1 MATYANTTMSQLSFR
16 NPLNSGKNSFLL
28 RYNYENFEVCTGRII
43 AGNALNNACVGGA
56 CAFTSPISA
65 TPREHAFM
73 HKLPVTCAYVG
84 VVVSCV
90 CHASP
95 HYHTLSRARNPA
107 RRTKG
112 LMGWRNGSGN
122 GRTKDRLLW
131 QLLAH
136 TSALSKREKCIFRI
150 CLLMLFSI
158 LFLSHDNSL
167 FSIFTNVQLCVQSF
181 N

>member
-16 NPLNSGKNSFLL
+16 NPLNSGKNSFPL

-122 GRTKDRLLW
+122 GRTKDRLL
-131 QLLAH
+131 
-136 TSALSKREKCIFRI
+136 
-150 CLLMLFSI
+150 
-158 LFLSHDNSL
+158 
-167 FSIFTNVQLCVQSF
+167 
-181 N
+181 